1 MLKKNDILRIAL
13 EQSAYDCSC
22 NAGDFTL
29 NKHVIIGT
37 PVSDS
42 RKRCKKNTNGLLVSY
57 GSNIV
62 ASVPDNCV
70 EAVQEYINMFPME
83 YCFET
88 PGLYLLNEK
97 LEKMNLRAYFMSEYF
112 LPDPDKLFQSTCPY
126 QTDILCQEKFNHCYG
141 SGFWTHALSEE
152 DKSLDI
158 LCAGAYDGK
167 SLIGLAGASADCET
181 MWQLGVDVLPKYRQQ
196 GVASAIISLLAG
208 NILKRGIVP
217 FYAVV
222 WSNIRSVRTAIHSGF
237 FPAWIEISIN
247 YKGV

>member
-97 LEKMNLRAYFMSEYF
+97 LEKMNLNIFFQIRTNCFRVPVPIKQIYFVKKNLIIAMAV
-112 LPDPDKLFQSTCPY
+112 
-126 QTDILCQEKFNHCYG
+126 G
-141 SGFWTHALSEE
+141 SGRMLSV
-152 DKSLDI
+152 KKINLSI
-158 LCAGAYDGK
+158 SYV
-167 SLIGLAGASADCET
+167 LAHT
-181 MWQLGVDVLPKYRQQ
+181 MVSPL
-196 GVASAIISLLAG
+196 
-208 NILKRGIVP
+208 
-217 FYAVV
+217 
-222 WSNIRSVRTAIHSGF
+222 
-237 FPAWIEISIN
+237 
-247 YKGV
+247 